1 MPTKPVIDRRIAK
14 TRLALRDAL
23 LSLLAQRGWDE
34 LNIQEICDQA
44 NVGRSTFYI
53 HYRGKEDL
61 LAEGLNDLRDA
72 LKATKPDDAV
82 AHPPLAFM
90 PGLLVHMV
98 EQRQIFKSVIGRRS
112 GHGIERRFRDM
123 VFQLIEHDLAR
134 LSLPSLQHQML
145 ARYTA
150 GGVVDIMAWWVDA
163 PEAPKV
169 DVLER
174 LLKEFARAALHAP
187 LIAQHLQSDQNNMS
201 LKS

>member
-1 MPTKPVIDRRIAK
+1 MSTKLVIDRRIAK

-23 LSLLAQRGWDE
+23 LSLLADRGWDE
-34 LNIQEICDQA
+34 LNIQEICDRA

-53 HYRGKEDL
+53 HYRSKEDL

-72 LKATKPDDAV
+72 LRLIKPDNAA

-90 PGLLVHMV
+90 PGLLAHMV
-98 EQRQIFKSVIGRRS
+98 EQRQIFKTVIGRRS
-112 GHGIERRFRDM
+112 GHSIERRFRDM

-134 LSLPSLQHQML
+134 LSLPSLQHQLL

-174 LLKEFARAALHAP
+174 LLKEFVRAALHVP

-201 LKS
+201 LTP